1 MDWQLHC
8 RYSAQGDF
16 ACPRMRE
23 TFHDDKTHIYD
34 VTSSEA
40 GLGDRT
46 LNVWAMLTLAR
57 LAGIPRVTS
66 VWGKVGK
73 GTVPRAYTP
82 TLMLIPGIDYVG
94 ELPQGVVSDRKVHL
108 QDVICC
114 GQGMYVT
121 GYASGSVTP
130 RHIFDS
136 TREANKSWLSRKI
149 SVKRPTLEQVM
160 ATWRSVVSET
170 KPSDKIGAYLIG
182 TGLVGIH
189 LRRSDKVVVG
199 SASSLNN
206 NTQRELGVIEARAI
220 TYIRG
225 LISAGQKRFFLAA
238 DEPAAARTW
247 RARLLALGASDVQ
260 TTRSGPLEEFIV
272 ADLFNLARCTQ
283 VLQVTKYS
291 TFSMVAALIGN
302 VPLVNFYG
310 PEGNQLR
317 DWMHVVDTK
326 FHTPNV

>member
-1 MDWQLHC
+1 MARQLQC
-8 RYSAQGDF
+8 SYTAQGDF
-16 ACPRMRE
+16 ACRE
-23 TFHDDKTHIYD
+23 MFQNGDARTYD

-57 LAGIPRVTS
+57 LAGIPRVSS
-66 VWGKVGK
+66 VWGKVGQ
-73 GTVPRAYTP
+73 GPLPRAYSP
-82 TLMLIPGIDYVG
+82 TLISIPGIDYVN
-94 ELPQGVVSDRKVHL
+94 ELPHGVAPDRKIHL

-114 GQGMYVT
+114 GQGMYVS

-136 TREANKSWLSRKI
+136 TREAKGSWISRKI
-149 SVKRPTLEQVM
+149 SKKPPTFEQVVV
-160 ATWRSVVSET
+160 TWRSVVSET
-170 KPSDKIGAYLIG
+170 KPSDKIGAYLVG

-189 LRRSDKVVVG
+189 LRRSDKVIVG
-199 SASSLNN
+199 SASTLNN
-206 NTQRELGVIEARAI
+206 NTPSELDVIEARAI
-220 TYIRG
+220 MYIRG
-225 LISAGQKRFFLAA
+225 LIAAGQKSFFLAA
-238 DEPAAARTW
+238 DEPSAARTW
-247 RARLLALGASDVQ
+247 GDRLRALGASEVR
-260 TTRSGPLEEFIV
+260 TTRSGPLEEVVV

-291 TFSMVAALIGN
+291 TFSMVASLIGN

-317 DWMHVVDTK
+317 DWMHVVNTK
-326 FHTPNV
+326 FYTPKV